1 MSKIDLISNEWT
13 DLVFEG
19 RNQSYGAY
27 QLRKS
32 TGKRNLWALII
43 VALAAVLLY
52 LGLQLQRMAEAN
64 KKVENT
70 QAVELAKLNTEK
82 KKEAKVE
89 KKEIIRQEPEKVVEQ
104 VKSSVK
110 FTAPIIKKDEEV
122 KEEDEIKLDEVQ
134 KSDKA
139 VGAFTVEGNDEVG
152 GAVLKAKE
160 EIAAPE
166 PPKHVVE
173 ETKIFTVVEQMP
185 MYPGGDAALMGYLRD
200 NIHYPTV
207 AAENGVQG
215 RVVVGFVVERDGSI
229 TDVKVLRSVDPSLDR
244 EAMRVVR
251 SMPHWIPGKQN
262 GSTVRVKYSMPISG
276 APDKPC
282 GGLCRC

>member
-110 FTAPIIKKDEEV
+110 FTAPVIKKDEEV

-160 EIAAPE
+160 DIAAPE

-207 AAENGVQG
+207 AAENGVQACCW
-215 RVVVGFVVERDGSI
+215 R
-229 TDVKVLRSVDPSLDR
+229 LR
-244 EAMRVVR
+244 
-251 SMPHWIPGKQN
+251 
-262 GSTVRVKYSMPISG
+262 
-276 APDKPC
+276 
-282 GGLCRC
+282 CRA

>member
-19 RNQSYGAY
+19 RNQAYGAY
-27 QLRKS
+27 KLRKG
-32 TGKRNLWALII
+32 TAKRNVWALII
-43 VALAAVLLY
+43 VGLAAALLY
-52 LGLQLQRMAEAN
+52 LGLQLQKMAEAN

-82 KKEAKVE
+82 KEAKVE
-89 KKEIIRQEPEKVVEQ
+89 KKEIIKQEPEKVVEQ

-110 FTAPIIKKDEEV
+110 FTAPIIKKDSEV

-160 EIAAPE
+160 DIAAPE

-185 MYPGGDAALMGYLRD
+185 MFPGGDGALMGYLRD
-200 NIHYPTV
+200 NIKYPTV

-229 TDVKVLRSVDPSLDR
+229 TDVNILRGVDPSLDR
-244 EAMRVVR
+244 EAMRVVK
-251 SMPHWIPGKQN
+251 SMPKWTPGKQN
-262 GSTVRVKYSMPISG
+262 GSAVRVKYQVPVSFR
-276 APDKPC
+276 
-282 GGLCRC
+282 LQ

>member
-19 RNQSYGAY
+19 RNQAYGAY
-27 QLRKS
+27 KLRKG
-32 TGKRNLWALII
+32 TAKRNVWALII
-43 VALAAVLLY
+43 VGLAAALLY
-52 LGLQLQRMAEAN
+52 LGLQLQKMAEAN

-82 KKEAKVE
+82 KEAKVE
-89 KKEIIRQEPEKVVEQ
+89 KKEIIKQEPEKVVEQ

-110 FTAPIIKKDEEV
+110 FTAPIIKKDSEV

-160 EIAAPE
+160 DIAAPE

-185 MYPGGDAALMGYLRD
+185 MYPGGDGALMGYLRD

-229 TDVKVLRSVDPSLDR
+229 TDVKILRGVDPSLDR
-244 EAMRVVR
+244 EAMRVVKN
-251 SMPHWIPGKQN
+251 MPKWTPGKQN
-262 GSTVRVKYSMPISG
+262 GSAVRVKYQVPVSFR
-276 APDKPC
+276 
-282 GGLCRC
+282 LQ

>member
-19 RNQSYGAY
+19 RNQAYGAY
-27 QLRKS
+27 KLRKG
-32 TGKRNLWALII
+32 TAKRNVWALII
-43 VALAAVLLY
+43 VGLAAALLY
-52 LGLQLQRMAEAN
+52 LGLQLQKMAEAN

-82 KKEAKVE
+82 KEAKVE
-89 KKEIIRQEPEKVVEQ
+89 KKEIIKQEPEKVVEQ

-110 FTAPIIKKDEEV
+110 FTAPIIKKDSEV

-160 EIAAPE
+160 DIAAPE

-173 ETKIFTVVEQMP
+173 ETKIFTVVEQIP
-185 MYPGGDAALMGYLRD
+185 MFPGGDGALMGYLRD

-229 TDVKVLRSVDPSLDR
+229 TDVNILRGVDPSLDR
-244 EAMRVVR
+244 EAMRVVK
-251 SMPHWIPGKQN
+251 SMPKWTPGKQN
-262 GSTVRVKYSMPISG
+262 GSAVRVKYQVPVSFR
-276 APDKPC
+276 
-282 GGLCRC
+282 LQ

>member
-19 RNQSYGAY
+19 RNQAYGAY
-27 QLRKS
+27 KLRKG
-32 TGKRNLWALII
+32 TAKRNVWALLI
-43 VALAAVLLY
+43 VGLAAALLY
-52 LGLQLQRMAEAN
+52 LGLQLQKMGEAN

-70 QAVELAKLNTEK
+70 QAVELAKLQTEK

-89 KKEIIRQEPEKVVEQ
+89 KKEVIRQEPEKVVEQ

-110 FTAPIIKKDEEV
+110 FTAPVIKKDEEV

-139 VGAFTVEGNDEVG
+139 VGA
-152 GAVLKAKE
+152 AVLKAKE
-160 EIAAPE
+160 DIAAPE
-166 PPKHVVE
+166 PPKHVE
-173 ETKIFTVVEQMP
+173 ETKVFTVVEQMP
-185 MYPGGDAALMGYLRD
+185 MFPGGDAALMSYLAN

-229 TDVKVLRSVDPSLDR
+229 TDVRILRGVDPSLDR
-244 EAMRVVR
+244 EAMRVVK
-251 SMPHWIPGKQN
+251 SMPRWTPGKQN
-262 GSTVRVKYSMPISG
+262 GSAVRVKYQVPV
-276 APDKPC
+276 AFR
-282 GGLCRC
+282 LQ

>member
-19 RNQSYGAY
+19 RNQAYGAY
-27 QLRKS
+27 KLRKG
-32 TGKRNLWALII
+32 TAKRNVWALII
-43 VALAAVLLY
+43 VGLAAALLY
-52 LGLQLQRMAEAN
+52 LGLQLQKMAEAN

-82 KKEAKVE
+82 KEAKVE
-89 KKEIIRQEPEKVVEQ
+89 KKEIIKQEPEKVVEQ

-110 FTAPIIKKDEEV
+110 FTAPIIKKDSEV

-160 EIAAPE
+160 DIAAPE

-185 MYPGGDAALMGYLRD
+185 MFPGGDGALMGYLRD

-215 RVVVGFVVERDGSI
+215 RVFVGFVVERDGSI
-229 TDVKVLRSVDPSLDR
+229 TDVNILRGVDPSLDR
-244 EAMRVVR
+244 EAMRVVK
-251 SMPHWIPGKQN
+251 SMPKWTPGKQN
-262 GSTVRVKYSMPISG
+262 GSAVRVKYRVPVSFR
-276 APDKPC
+276 
-282 GGLCRC
+282 LQ

>member
-27 QLRKS
+27 QLRKG
-32 TGKRNLWALII
+32 TAKRNVWALII
-43 VALAAVLLY
+43 VGLAAALLY
-52 LGLQLQRMAEAN
+52 LGLQLQKMAEAN

-82 KKEAKVE
+82 KEAKVE
-89 KKEIIRQEPEKVVEQ
+89 KKEIIKQEPEKVVEQ

-110 FTAPIIKKDEEV
+110 FTAPVIKKDSEV

-160 EIAAPE
+160 DIAAPE

-185 MYPGGDAALMGYLRD
+185 MFPGGDGALMGYLRD

-229 TDVKVLRSVDPSLDR
+229 TDVNILRGVDPSLDR
-244 EAMRVVR
+244 EAMRVVK
-251 SMPHWIPGKQN
+251 SMPKWTPGKQN
-262 GSTVRVKYSMPISG
+262 GSAVRVKYQVPVSFR
-276 APDKPC
+276 
-282 GGLCRC
+282 LQ

>member
-110 FTAPIIKKDEEV
+110 FTAPVIKKDEEV

-160 EIAAPE
+160 DIAAPE

-229 TDVKVLRSVDPSLDR
+229 TDVNIIRSVDPSLDR
-244 EAMRVVR
+244 EAMRVVK
-251 SMPHWIPGKQN
+251 SMPRWTPGKQN
-262 GSTVRVKYSMPISG
+262 GSAVRVKYQVPVTFR
-276 APDKPC
+276 
-282 GGLCRC
+282 LQ